1 MFIMNKISLFLKFFN
16 FRLLRGFIRLK
27 IFNSEKSLKLRVG
40 VFFLLILLP
49 VNPSLFAKVNV
60 VTSTTNLKYF
70 VEQIGKEK
78 VDVFA
83 MIRGFDDPHFVMTR
97 PDYIVKLSNAD
108 ILCVIGL
115 DIEVGWIPLLM
126 QQSRNL
132 KIQKGQPGYCDA
144 SIGIKILGE
153 PTMMVDRSMG
163 DMHIYGNPH
172 YWLDPINVVQIS
184 SNILSTLKRVDPV
197 NSQFY
202 EENFK
207 DFKMRLI
214 QLTKEEMRK
223 FEPFFNSRVAVF
235 HDQFVYLANRFKF
248 TANLTLEERPGV
260 PPSGR
265 YLEQVISSMVSQKIK
280 IILISPYHN
289 KTYAD
294 FVSSRVPGSIV
305 LIMPESVGSDDTI
318 LTYEDS
324 ITTMMR
330 FLRESLD
337 KTK

>member
-1 MFIMNKISLFLKFFN
+1 MNFN
-16 FRLLRGFIRLK
+16 TNYHKLL
-27 IFNSEKSLKLRVG
+27 
-40 VFFLLILLP
+40 FLLILNL
-49 VNPSLFAKVNV
+49 VLNYSELNARINI
-60 VTSTTNLKYF
+60 VTSTTNLKYYA
-70 VEQIGKEK
+70 EQIGKEK

-97 PDYIVKLSNAD
+97 PDYLVRLNSAD

-115 DIEVGWIPLLM
+115 DLEIGWIPLLIS
-126 QQSRNL
+126 QSRNL

-172 YWLDPINVVQIS
+172 YWLDPINVIQIS
-184 SNILSTLKRVDPV
+184 SNILSSLKRVDPE
-197 NSQFY
+197 NTQYY

-207 DFKMRLI
+207 EFKNRLI
-214 QLTKEEMRK
+214 NLTKDEMK
-223 FEPFFNSRVAVF
+223 KMEPYFGSRVAVF

-280 IILISPYHN
+280 VILISPYHN
-289 KTYAD
+289 RSYSD
-294 FVSSRVPGSIV
+294 YVSSKVPGSIV
-305 LIMPESVGSDDTI
+305 VVMPESVGSDDSI
-318 LTYEDS
+318 KTYEES
-324 ITTMMR
+324 VSTMLR
-330 FLRESLD
+330 LIRESID
-337 KTK
+337 KVK